1 MNKAGDIIV
10 IEDDLDDQDM
20 LTEIFKELG
29 YPNKIV
35 FFTDGHE
42 ALAHL
47 NQTDVEPFLVL
58 SDVNM
63 PKMNGFD
70 LRKQIFENKELQA
83 KCIPYLFFT
92 TGADKK
98 SVMNAYSMSVQGFF
112 IKPTSMPALKK
123 TIANIMEYW
132 KECIA
137 PND

>member
-1 MNKAGDIIV
+1 
-10 IEDDLDDQDM
+10 
-20 LTEIFKELG
+20 
-29 YPNKIV
+29 
-35 FFTDGHE
+35 
-42 ALAHL
+42 
-47 NQTDVEPFLVL
+47 
-58 SDVNM
+58 M

-112 IKPTSMPALKK
+112 IKPSSMPALKK

>member
-1 MNKAGDIIV
+1 MNKSGEIIV
-10 IEDDLDDQDM
+10 IEDDLDDQEM

-29 YPNKIV
+29 YPNKIM

-42 ALAHL
+42 ALIHL
-47 NQTDVEPFLVL
+47 NKSDVEPFLVL

-112 IKPTSMPALKK
+112 IKPSSMPALKK